1 MIQVRL
7 YGRLGNQMF
16 QIATCI
22 ATALRNKTDYSIPQ
36 KSVNP
41 KEWKTYFTQFPRR
54 IPSGGRIWR
63 EPTHGYTP
71 IPNERSI
78 ILDGYFQS
86 EKYFK
91 EYREQLLQMFGF
103 KWIPIART
111 VSIHVRRGDYLQLQD
126 KHPVVTEKYLIEAM
140 NYFKEKGYNEFMF
153 FSDDIKWCK
162 EKFPNNQYSEGLGEK
177 ADMEL
182 MSCCEHHIIANSS
195 FSWWGAWLNQNP
207 NKIVVCPSKNSW
219 FGINNKHLD
228 TKDLIP
234 ESWVQID
241 F

>member
-36 KSVNP
+36 KSIDSKIWN
-41 KEWKTYFTQFPRR
+41 TYFTQFPRR
-54 IPSGGRIWR
+54 IPSGGRIWY
-63 EPTHGYTP
+63 EKSHAYNP
-71 IPNERSI
+71 IPNDRGL

-86 EKYFK
+86 EKYFI

-103 KWIPIART
+103 NWKSINGM

-126 KHPVVTEKYLIEAM
+126 KHPVVTDKYINEAM
-140 NYFKEKGYNEFMF
+140 NYFKEKGYKDFMF

-162 EKFPNNQYSEGLGEK
+162 ENFVGYQYSEGLSEK
-177 ADMEL
+177 QTW
-182 MSCCEHHIIANSS
+182 S
-195 FSWWGAWLNQNP
+195 
-207 NKIVVCPSKNSW
+207 
-219 FGINNKHLD
+219 
-228 TKDLIP
+228 
-234 ESWVQID
+234 
-241 F
+241 